1 MQVYLVGG
9 AVRDQLLG
17 LKGADRD
24 YVVVGSTVEEMKKL
38 GFNQVG
44 RDFPV
49 FLHPKTHEEYA
60 LARTERKNGHGFC
73 PGFLLSHSLYRPG
86 TLYSGIHLV
95 VLFATL
101 IAPKNCGSF
110 CTMSVRAISFLPS
123 FIHSWLKVGTLS

>member
-60 LARTERKNGHGFC
+60 CYE
-73 PGFLLSHSLYRPG
+73 PLLK
-86 TLYSGIHLV
+86 T
-95 VLFATL
+95 
-101 IAPKNCGSF
+101 
-110 CTMSVRAISFLPS
+110 
-123 FIHSWLKVGTLS
+123 